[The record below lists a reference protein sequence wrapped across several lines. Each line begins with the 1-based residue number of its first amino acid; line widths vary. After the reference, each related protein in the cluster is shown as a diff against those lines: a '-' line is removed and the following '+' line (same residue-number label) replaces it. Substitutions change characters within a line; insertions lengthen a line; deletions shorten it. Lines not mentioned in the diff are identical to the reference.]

1 MKKSIVTITTCVI
14 VLIAVL
20 LLSCNNEAPTK
31 QTTTEPEKKG
41 LSDAE
46 LLERGGYLV
55 NTIGCNHCHTP
66 KIMTPKG
73 PVVDSAKLLSGH
85 PDGAPL
91 PAIAKNG
98 LQPGNWILFA
108 PDLTATAG
116 PWGIS
121 YAANLTP
128 DSTTGIG
135 MWTEAA
141 FVKTLRTGKHLG
153 QEGGRPIMPPMPWES
168 IGALTDEDLKAL
180 FTFLKALPPVKNQ
193 VHAYTPPNEVTT
205 AK

>member
-1 MKKSIVTITTCVI
+1 MKKSIIIITTCMI
-14 VLIAVL
+14 VFVVVL
-20 LLSCNNEAPTK
+20 LVSCNNDAPVK
-31 QTTTEPEKKG
+31 PTTTESEKKG

-55 NTIGCNHCHTP
+55 NSIGCNHCHTP

-73 PVVDSAKLLSGH
+73 PVMDSAKLLSGH
-85 PDGAPL
+85 PAGVPL
-91 PAIAKNG
+91 PAIGKNA

-128 DSTTGIG
+128 DSVTGIG
-135 MWTEAA
+135 MWTEEA

-153 QEGGRPIMPPMPWES
+153 QDGGRPIMPPMPWES

-193 VHAYTPPNEVTT
+193 VHAYTPPNEVEI